1 MHPAKQP
8 TSIKEVARLAG
19 VSVGTVSNVLNQPEK
34 VAPAT
39 VARVARAVEEV
50 GFVRNDVARQLRV
63 GHTSS
68 IGLVVL
74 DVRNPFFTEVA
85 RGAEEE
91 ASRHRLSVILG
102 NSGEDASR
110 EAHYLDLFSEQR
122 VRGVLISPIGDVTE
136 KLLRLREHGT
146 PAVLVDR
153 SSHSSD
159 LSSVTVN
166 DVGGGLLAGRHLIE
180 LGKRRIAFVGGPIG
194 IRQVRD
200 RLTGIELAT
209 NEVPDARIEVH
220 LGRSLSVQEGRRI
233 GEHLASMPAGSR
245 PDSVFAVNDLMALG
259 VLQAL
264 VMLGSIRVPEDIAL
278 IGYDDIEF
286 ASGAIVPLTS
296 IRQPAVEIGR
306 AAVEILLDEV
316 LHDATP
322 GRTVVFQ
329 PELVIRASTQ
339 SR

>member
-1 MHPAKQP
+1 MPPAKQHA
-8 TSIKEVARLAG
+8 SIKDVARLAG

-50 GFVRNDVARQLRV
+50 GFVRNDAARQLRA
-63 GHTSS
+63 GYSSS

-102 NSGEDASR
+102 NSDEDASR
-110 EAHYLDLFSEQR
+110 EARYLDLFGEQR

-136 KLLRLREHGT
+136 KLRRLREHGT

-153 SSHSSD
+153 SSD
-159 LSSVTVN
+159 AADFSSVTVN

-194 IRQVRD
+194 IRQVHD
-200 RLTGIELAT
+200 RLTGLELAA
-209 NEVPDARIEVH
+209 NEVPDAQIEVH

-264 VMLGSIRVPEDIAL
+264 VMLGSVRVPEDIAL

-296 IRQPAVEIGR
+296 IRQPAVAIGR

-339 SR
+339 SL